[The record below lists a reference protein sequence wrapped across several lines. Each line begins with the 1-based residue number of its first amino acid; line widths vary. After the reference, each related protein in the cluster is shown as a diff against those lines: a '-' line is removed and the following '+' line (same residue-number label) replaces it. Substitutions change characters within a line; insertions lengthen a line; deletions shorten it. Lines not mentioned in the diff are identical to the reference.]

1 MSTAVTYNEKAFT
14 IALFKGKFLQQEP
27 PEKDHQIPEALS
39 ENGDFNKE
47 D

>member
-14 IALFKGKFLQQEP
+14 IALLKGKFLQQEP
-27 PEKDHQIPEALS
+27 PEKDHQFSEALF
-39 ENGDFNKE
+39 ENGDFSKE